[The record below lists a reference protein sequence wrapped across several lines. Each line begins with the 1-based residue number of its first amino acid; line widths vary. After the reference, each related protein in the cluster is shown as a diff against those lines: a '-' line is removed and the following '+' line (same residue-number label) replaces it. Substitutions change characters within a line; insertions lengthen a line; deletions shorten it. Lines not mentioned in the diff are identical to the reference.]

1 MTFARRV
8 YRIAGIYGLI
18 AMLPQYFLEHKTGVD
33 YPPAI
38 THTEFFYGFIGI
50 TIAWQVAF
58 LVISTDPVRFRP
70 LMPVTLVEKITFVIA
85 IAAMLLAGRAVPPPI
100 VAGAAIDAVLFAL
113 FTMAYLRTPTHVRT
127 PDDGQRASRNPTQ
140 PS

>member
-18 AMLPQYFLEHKTGVD
+18 AMLPQYFLEQKTGLD

-38 THTEFFYGFIGI
+38 THPEFFYGFIGI
-50 TIAWQVAF
+50 TIAWQLAF

-70 LMPVTLVEKITFVIA
+70 LMPVTLVEKITFVVA
-85 IAAMLLAGRAVPPPI
+85 IAVMLAGGGAVPPPI
-100 VAGAAIDAVLFAL
+100 IAGAAIDAVLFVL
-113 FTMAYLRTPTHVRT
+113 FAMAYIRTPARVSAT
-127 PDDGQRASRNPTQ
+127 PR
-140 PS
+140 